1 MQKLIILDLGSQTTQ
16 LIGRRVR
23 ELDTFCEVL
32 PYNKY
37 PEDDRDIIGLIL
49 SGDQDAV
56 EDPEALQSTLSH
68 FCSCI
73 PVLRIAAGE
82 QPTVEELRPFVLET
96 CGSAQD
102 IVLEIDASAGG
113 CFLCLVAIVQYVVRE
128 GSIAGVAHI
137 AGDIRTRE
145 EKFAALRRICLY
157 GLAQMHR
164 DTTNGVRLL
173 AFLLAHDNIHEGI
186 WLK

>member
-56 EDPEALQSTLSH
+56 EDPEALQSTLSR

-102 IVLEIDASAGG
+102 WTPANFVETTVAELREQIGTDRVILALSGG
-113 CFLCLVAIVQYVVRE
+113 VDSSITKVRPLVLVAR
-128 GSIAGVAHI
+128 S
-137 AGDIRTRE
+137 
-145 EKFAALRRICLY
+145 
-157 GLAQMHR
+157 
-164 DTTNGVRLL
+164 
-173 AFLLAHDNIHEGI
+173 
-186 WLK
+186 